1 MIQGG
6 LLNDPKHVD
15 DLNMF
20 VMQLLR
26 SALDDPGVPNPRE
39 VSNCVHEHTDTHTH
53 TSSSNE
59 VVGGCGF

>member
-6 LLNDPKHVD
+6 LLNDPNHVD

-26 SALDDPGVPNPRE
+26 TALDDPGVPNPRE
-39 VSNCVHEHTDTHTH
+39 ACLNTHTH
-53 TSSSNE
+53 THTHAY
-59 VVGGCGF
+59 VWM